1 MVLAPEVKA
10 ADREE
15 ILKSGIYT
23 EEMGGI
29 EAWL

>member
-15 ILKSGIYT
+15 ILKSGFIRKKW
-23 EEMGGI
+23 
-29 EAWL
+29 EA